1 MSAKQRRRLFV
12 PIAAAAVVGLALTGC
27 TGDIAAEDTANTD
40 CGDYE
45 AYGSFDSGTE
55 VNIYGTI
62 LEVEADRL
70 NESWADFESCTG
82 IDVVYEGSGEFEEQ
96 INVRVQGGN
105 PPDLGITP
113 QPGLV
118 ADLARSG
125 ALVPAPQAVADNV
138 TEFWSEDWAGYGTV
152 DGELVGAPLMASI
165 KGYIW
170 YSPAT
175 FEENGWEIPTTLEEL
190 GTLTDDIAASEVMK
204 PWCVGFASSA
214 ATGWPGTD
222 WVEDMVLRQAGPD
235 VYDQWVNHEIPF
247 NDPAIVEA
255 LDTVGD
261 LIKDPANVN
270 GGLGEVNSIA
280 TTEFGDAGLPVLDGT
295 CAMHHQATFYEGFWP
310 DGTEVAEDG
319 DVWAFI
325 TPGTEAD
332 ASAVTGGG
340 EIVAAFSDTEET
352 VAVQTYLSSDT
363 WANNRVGLGGVI
375 SANSGLDPENAS
387 SELLA
392 ASVELLQDPETT
404 FRFDASDVMP
414 AAVGTGTFWKGMI
427 DWIGGK
433 NTQETLDF
441 VEASW
446 PAE

>member
-40 CGDYE
+40 CADYE
-45 AYGSFDSGTE
+45 TYGSFDEGTE

-70 NESWADFESCTG
+70 NESWKDFETCTG

-125 ALVPAPQAVADNV
+125 ALKPAPQSVADNV
-138 TEFWSEDWAGYGTV
+138 AEFWSEDWASYGTV
-152 DGELVGAPLMASI
+152 DGTLVGAPLMASI
-165 KGYIW
+165 KGYVW

-175 FEENGWEIPTTLEEL
+175 FEENGWEVPTTLDEL
-190 GTLTDDIAASEVMK
+190 STLTEEIAASEVMK

-261 LIKDPANVN
+261 LIKEPANVN

-340 EIVAAFSDTEET
+340 EIVAAFSDSDET

-363 WANNRVGLGGVI
+363 WANIRVALTGVI
-375 SANSGLDPENAS
+375 SANNGLDPENAS
-387 SELLA
+387 SDLLS

-433 NTQETLDF
+433 STQETLDF
-441 VEASW
+441 IEGSW

>member
-1 MSAKQRRRLFV
+1 MSAKQHRRLFV

-27 TGDIAAEDTANTD
+27 TGDIAAEETADTD
-40 CGDYE
+40 CADYE
-45 AYGSFDSGTE
+45 AYGTFDAGTE

-70 NESWADFESCTG
+70 NESWADFETCTG
-82 IDVVYEGSGEFEEQ
+82 IDVIYEGSGEFEEQ

-118 ADLARSG
+118 ADLARAG
-125 ALVPAPQAVADNV
+125 ALLPAPQAVADNV
-138 TEFWSEDWAGYGTV
+138 AEFWSEDWANYGTV
-152 DGELVGAPLMASI
+152 DGTLVGAPLMASI
-165 KGYIW
+165 KGYVW
-170 YSPAT
+170 YSPAV
-175 FEENGWEIPTTLEEL
+175 FEENGWEIPATLDEL
-190 GTLTDDIAASEVMK
+190 STLTDEIAESGVMK
-204 PWCVGFASSA
+204 PWCVGFASGV

-247 NDPAIVEA
+247 NDPAIAEA

-261 LIKDPANVN
+261 FIKEPANVN

-280 TTEFGDAGLPVLDGT
+280 TTEFGDAGLPVLEGS

-319 DVWAFI
+319 DIWAFI
-325 TPGTEAD
+325 TPGVEED
-332 ASAVTGGG
+332 ATAVTGGG
-340 EIVAAFSDTEET
+340 EIVAAFVDSEET

-363 WANNRVGLGGVI
+363 WANNRVEIGGVI
-375 SANSGLDPENAS
+375 SANTGLDPENAS
-387 SELLA
+387 SDLLA
-392 ASVELLQDPETT
+392 TSVELLQDPETT

-414 AAVGTGTFWKGMI
+414 GAVGTGSFWKGMV

-433 NTQETLDF
+433 STAETLDF
-441 VEASW
+441 IEGSW

>member
-1 MSAKQRRRLFV
+1 MSAKQRRRLFI

-27 TGDIAAEDTANTD
+27 TGDIAAEETADTD
-40 CGDYE
+40 CADYE
-45 AYGSFDSGTE
+45 AYGTFDAGTE

-70 NESWADFESCTG
+70 NESWADFEACTG
-82 IDVVYEGSGEFEEQ
+82 IDVIYEGSGEFEEQ

-125 ALVPAPQAVADNV
+125 ALSPAPQAVADNV
-138 TEFWSEDWAGYGTV
+138 AEFWSEDWASYGTV
-152 DGELVGAPLMASI
+152 DGTLVGAPLMASI
-165 KGYIW
+165 KGYVW
-170 YSPAT
+170 YSPAV
-175 FEENGWEIPTTLEEL
+175 FEENGWEIPTTLDEL
-190 GTLTDDIAASEVMK
+190 STLTDEIAESGVMK
-204 PWCVGFASSA
+204 PWCVGFASGV

-222 WVEDMVLRQAGPD
+222 WVEDMVLRQAGPE

-247 NDPAIVEA
+247 NDPAIAGA

-261 LIKDPANVN
+261 FIKEPANVN

-280 TTEFGDAGLPVLDGT
+280 TTEFGDAGLPVLEGS

-319 DVWAFI
+319 DIWAFI
-325 TPGTEAD
+325 TPGVEED
-332 ASAVTGGG
+332 ATAVTGGG
-340 EIVAAFSDTEET
+340 EIVVAFNDSEET

-363 WANNRVGLGGVI
+363 WANNRVNIGGVI
-375 SANSGLDPENAS
+375 SANTGLDPENAS
-387 SELLA
+387 SDLLA
-392 ASVELLQDPETT
+392 TSVELLQDPDTT

-414 AAVGTGTFWKGMI
+414 GAVGTGSFWKGMV

-433 NTQETLDF
+433 STAETLDF
-441 VEASW
+441 IEGSW

>member
-1 MSAKQRRRLFV
+1 
-12 PIAAAAVVGLALTGC
+12 
-27 TGDIAAEDTANTD
+27 
-40 CGDYE
+40 
-45 AYGSFDSGTE
+45 
-55 VNIYGTI
+55 
-62 LEVEADRL
+62 
-70 NESWADFESCTG
+70 
-82 IDVVYEGSGEFEEQ
+82 
-96 INVRVQGGN
+96 
-105 PPDLGITP
+105 
-113 QPGLV
+113 
-118 ADLARSG
+118 
-125 ALVPAPQAVADNV
+125 
-138 TEFWSEDWAGYGTV
+138 
-152 DGELVGAPLMASI
+152 
-165 KGYIW
+165 
-170 YSPAT
+170 
-175 FEENGWEIPTTLEEL
+175 
-190 GTLTDDIAASEVMK
+190 
-204 PWCVGFASSA
+204 
-214 ATGWPGTD
+214 
-222 WVEDMVLRQAGPD
+222 MVLRQAGPD

-261 LIKDPANVN
+261 LIKEPANVN

-340 EIVAAFSDTEET
+340 EIVAAFSDSDET

-363 WANNRVGLGGVI
+363 WANIRVGLTGVI

-387 SELLA
+387 SELLS

-433 NTQETLDF
+433 STQETLDF
-441 VEASW
+441 IEGSW

>member
-1 MSAKQRRRLFV
+1 MSAKQRRRLFI

-27 TGDIAAEDTANTD
+27 TGDIAAEDTADTD
-40 CGDYE
+40 CADYE
-45 AYGSFDSGTE
+45 AYGSFDAGTE

-70 NESWADFESCTG
+70 NESWKDFETCTG

-125 ALVPAPQAVADNV
+125 ALLPAPEAVADNV
-138 TEFWSEDWAGYGTV
+138 AEFWSEDWAGYGTV
-152 DGELVGAPLMASI
+152 DGTLVGSPLMASI
-165 KGYIW
+165 KGYVW

-190 GTLTDDIAASEVMK
+190 TTLTDDIAASEVMK

-222 WVEDMVLRQAGPD
+222 WVEDMVLRQAGPE

-247 NDPAIVEA
+247 NDPAIAEA
-255 LDTVGD
+255 LDTVGT
-261 LIKDPANVN
+261 LIKEPANVN

-325 TPGTEAD
+325 TPGVEAD

-340 EIVAAFSDTEET
+340 EIVGAFTDTEET

-363 WANNRVGLGGVI
+363 WANNRVSLGGVI

-387 SELLA
+387 SELLS

-433 NTQETLDF
+433 STQETLDF

>member
-45 AYGSFDSGTE
+45 SYGSFDEGTE

-70 NESWADFESCTG
+70 NESWKDFETCTG

-138 TEFWSEDWAGYGTV
+138 AEFWSEDWASYGTV
-152 DGELVGAPLMASI
+152 DDELVGAPLMASI
-165 KGYIW
+165 KGYVW

-175 FEENGWEIPTTLEEL
+175 FEENGWEIPTTLDEL
-190 GTLTDDIAASEVMK
+190 ATLTEEIAAAGEMK
-204 PWCVGFASSA
+204 PWCVGFASGV

-261 LIKDPANVN
+261 FIKEPANVN

-280 TTEFGDAGLPVLDGT
+280 TTEFGDAGQPVLDGT
-295 CAMHHQATFYEGFWP
+295 CAMHHQATFFEGFWP
-310 DGTEVAEDG
+310 EGTEVAEDG

-325 TPGTEAD
+325 TPGVEAD

-340 EIVAAFSDTEET
+340 EIVVAFSDSEET
-352 VAVQTYLSSDT
+352 VAVQSYLSSDT
-363 WANNRVGLGGVI
+363 WANNRVEIGGVI
-375 SANSGLDPENAS
+375 SANSGLNPENAS
-387 SELLA
+387 SELLS

-433 NTQETLDF
+433 STQETLDF
-441 VEASW
+441 VEGSW

>member
-12 PIAAAAVVGLALTGC
+12 PLAAAAVVGLALTGC

-45 AYGSFDSGTE
+45 TYGSFDEGTE

-70 NESWADFESCTG
+70 NESWKDFETCTG

-125 ALVPAPQAVADNV
+125 ALKPAPQSVADNV
-138 TEFWSEDWAGYGTV
+138 AEFWSEDWASYGTV
-152 DGELVGAPLMASI
+152 DGTLVGAPLMASI
-165 KGYIW
+165 KGYVW

-175 FEENGWEIPTTLEEL
+175 FEENGWEVPTTLDEL
-190 GTLTDDIAASEVMK
+190 GTLTEEIAASEVMK

-261 LIKDPANVN
+261 LIKEPANVN

-340 EIVAAFSDTEET
+340 EIVAAFSDSDET

-363 WANNRVGLGGVI
+363 WANIRVGLTGVI

-433 NTQETLDF
+433 STQETLDF
-441 VEASW
+441 IEGSW

>member
-1 MSAKQRRRLFV
+1 MSAKQHRRLFV

-27 TGDIAAEDTANTD
+27 TGDIAAEETADTD
-40 CGDYE
+40 CADYE
-45 AYGSFDSGTE
+45 AYGTFDAGTE

-70 NESWADFESCTG
+70 NESWADFETCTG
-82 IDVVYEGSGEFEEQ
+82 IDVIYEGSGEFEEQ

-118 ADLARSG
+118 ADLARAG
-125 ALVPAPQAVADNV
+125 ALLPAPQAVADNV
-138 TEFWSEDWAGYGTV
+138 AEFWSEDWANYGTV
-152 DGELVGAPLMASI
+152 DGTLVGAPLMASI
-165 KGYIW
+165 KGYVW
-170 YSPAT
+170 YSPAV
-175 FEENGWEIPTTLEEL
+175 FEENGWEIPATLDEL
-190 GTLTDDIAASEVMK
+190 STLTDEIAESGVMK
-204 PWCVGFASSA
+204 PWCVGFASGV

-247 NDPAIVEA
+247 NDPAIAEA

-261 LIKDPANVN
+261 FIKEPANVN

-280 TTEFGDAGLPVLDGT
+280 TTEFGDAGLPVLEGS

-319 DVWAFI
+319 DIWAFI
-325 TPGTEAD
+325 TPGVEED
-332 ASAVTGGG
+332 ATAVTGGG
-340 EIVAAFSDTEET
+340 EIVAAFVDSEET

-363 WANNRVGLGGVI
+363 WANNRVEIGGVI
-375 SANSGLDPENAS
+375 SANTGLDPENAS
-387 SELLA
+387 SDLLA
-392 ASVELLQDPETT
+392 TSVELLQDPETT

-414 AAVGTGTFWKGMI
+414 GAVGTGSFWKGMV

-433 NTQETLDF
+433 STAETLDF
-441 VEASW
+441 IEGSW
-446 PAE
+446 PAD

>member
-27 TGDIAAEDTANTD
+27 TGDIAAEDTSNTD
-40 CGDYE
+40 CADYE
-45 AYGSFDSGTE
+45 TYGSFDAGTE

-70 NESWADFESCTG
+70 NESWKDFETCTG

-125 ALVPAPQAVADNV
+125 ALKPAPQSVADNV
-138 TEFWSEDWAGYGTV
+138 AEFWSEDWASYGTV
-152 DGELVGAPLMASI
+152 DGTLVGAPLMASI
-165 KGYIW
+165 KGYVW

-175 FEENGWEIPTTLEEL
+175 FEENGWEIPTTLDEL
-190 GTLTDDIAASEVMK
+190 STLTEEIAASEVMK

-261 LIKDPANVN
+261 LIKEPANVN

-340 EIVAAFSDTEET
+340 EIVAAFSDSDET

-363 WANNRVGLGGVI
+363 WANIRVGLTGVI
-375 SANSGLDPENAS
+375 SANSGLDPANAS
-387 SELLA
+387 SELLS

-433 NTQETLDF
+433 STQETLDF
-441 VEASW
+441 IEGSW
-446 PAE
+446 PTE